1 MESRAKF
8 LGHPVH
14 PMLIVLPLGLF
25 IAAVV
30 FDAPLSVARITDLR
44 HRGLL
49 EHRGRHRR
57 RPSRSSV
64 RSDRLACHS

>member
-1 MESRAKF
+1 MESRAKL

-30 FDAPLSVARITDLR
+30 FDAIYLCGEG
-44 HRGLL
+44 H
-49 EHRGRHRR
+49 
-57 RPSRSSV
+57 RPSPQWPTGTLLAVSWAVFSPRC
-64 RSDRLACHS
+64 SD

>member
-1 MESRAKF
+1 MESRAKL

-30 FDAPLSVARITDLR
+30 FDGLYLWRGSVTFA
-44 HRGLL
+44 GVAYWQA
-49 EHRGRHRR
+49 GM
-57 RPSRSSV
+57 
-64 RSDRLACHS
+64 